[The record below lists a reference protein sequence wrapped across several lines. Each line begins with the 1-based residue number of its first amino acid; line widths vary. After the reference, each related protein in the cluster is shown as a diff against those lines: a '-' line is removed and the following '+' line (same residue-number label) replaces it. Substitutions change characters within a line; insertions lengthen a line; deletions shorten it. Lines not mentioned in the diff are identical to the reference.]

1 MNALLTLEARLFVE
15 SCEVEILEGD
25 DAQQAVAECL
35 AGEGLSLEVQS

>member
-25 DAQQAVAECL
+25 DAQQVLAQCL
-35 AGEGLSLEVQS
+35 AGDELELEVQS